1 MKVAKGQIVRLSYEL
16 RVKGGEVLETSAQ
29 SGPIQYVHGEGRLLP
44 ALERRLEG
52 MEIGAEKKGTIPAS
66 EAFPEDSL
74 PTKEIGRNEFPRGEK
89 IDVGRVFAAKGPTGP
104 VMFKVVDA
112 GSDKVKVRFLP
123 AVFGKDLEFQVKVL
137 MIDDPK
143 AQRRES
149 TAPPP
154 VPADALVEPDK

>member
-52 MEIGAEKKGTIPAS
+52 MEIGAEKHGTIPAS
-66 EAFPEDSL
+66 EAFPEESL

-89 IDVGRVFAAKGPTGP
+89 IDVGRVFEAKGPTGP
-104 VMFKVVDA
+104 VMFKVV
-112 GSDKVKVRFLP
+112 S
-123 AVFGKDLEFQVKVL
+123 
-137 MIDDPK
+137 
-143 AQRRES
+143 
-149 TAPPP
+149 
-154 VPADALVEPDK
+154 